1 MKLLLV
7 SILILTPITLFAQNE
22 TNTVTLYYANNQFK
36 PSVSHVKTIDSI
48 KSIYRPDKISIEL
61 KGYANEIGTHE
72 FNLNLSQKRVDFIA
86 NALNTYKIT
95 STLAKGE
102 INGDLTLNRRVE
114 IEISINPPALIEEI
128 EAPQIESLPIVKQ
141 KIDENINN
149 FIELKIGKKLALNDI
164 FFTPGSDYITTE
176 SEPSLNELFKFLEE
190 NSKTKI
196 QILGHV
202 CCPQYKNPSID
213 GVNSRTGKR
222 NLSEA
227 RAKRVYFYLV
237 QKGIDKSR
245 LKYKGLASKFPLGK
259 GDDFDRR
266 VEIEIIN

>member
-7 SILILTPITLFAQNE
+7 LILTPFTLFAQIE

-36 PSVSHVKTIDSI
+36 PSVSHLKTIDSI
-48 KSIYRPDKISIEL
+48 KSIYKPDEIRIEL
-61 KGYANEIGTHE
+61 KGFANEIGSHQN
-72 FNLNLSQKRVDFIA
+72 NLNLSQKRVEQIA
-86 NALNTYKIT
+86 SVFNLYEIT

-102 INGDLTLNRRVE
+102 IKGDLALNRRVE

-149 FIELKIGKKLALNDI
+149 FTDLKVGKKLALNNI

-227 RAKRVYFYLV
+227 RAKRVYFYLIE
-237 QKGIDKSR
+237 KGIEKSR

-259 GDDFDRR
+259 GDDYDRR

>member
-1 MKLLLV
+1 MKLLLF
-7 SILILTPITLFAQNE
+7 ILFIPNIIFAQND

-36 PSVSHVKTIDSI
+36 PSVSHFKTIDSI
-48 KSIYRPDKISIEL
+48 KSIYKPDEIRIQL
-61 KGYANEIGTHE
+61 KGFANEIGTHE

-86 NALNTYKIT
+86 NAFSTYEIT

-114 IEISINPPALIEEI
+114 IEISINPSPIIEVTEVH
-128 EAPQIESLPIVKQ
+128 QIESIPIIEQ
-141 KIDENINN
+141 KIEENINN
-149 FIELKIGKKLALNDI
+149 FTDLKIGKKLALNNI

-176 SEPSLNELFKFLEE
+176 SEPSLNELYKFLEE

-227 RAKRVYFYLV
+227 RAKRVYFYLIE
-237 QKGIDKSR
+237 KGIEKSR
-245 LKYKGLASKFPLGK
+245 LKYKGLASKYPLGK
-259 GDDFDRR
+259 GDDYDRR